1 MPIVLNGT
9 SGDISGSSLT
19 GIDTGKIL
27 QVKQTVKTSLFSS
40 STNNSQVDVTGVNVS
55 ITPSSA
61 SNKILVICSG
71 DYGNDNNDS
80 FQNLYLSRTITGGS
94 TTDVVIGDTRGSA
107 TRATMNATLRSGG
120 GLSHN
125 VTRHFSCHYLDSPNT
140 TSAIEYKLRMLI
152 RNGTGCIGGSSS
164 SNDAWFTSTPTFIT
178 AMEVAA

>member
-9 SGDISGSSLT
+9 TGNISGSSLT

-80 FQNLYLSRTITGGS
+80 FQNLY
-94 TTDVVIGDTRGSA
+94 
-107 TRATMNATLRSGG
+107 
-120 GLSHN
+120 
-125 VTRHFSCHYLDSPNT
+125 
-140 TSAIEYKLRMLI
+140 
-152 RNGTGCIGGSSS
+152 
-164 SNDAWFTSTPTFIT
+164 
-178 AMEVAA
+178 